1 MAELRVWWT
10 FVSRVASGGLRPRRC
25 EGGRDCR
32 AKRAWRGHRLPRRG
46 ESDLRRKGATRFAVD
61 EYELGRVP
69 PDFAG
74 PRTPRCKEH
83 IIGRVDHTR
92 FASGDSLA
100 RQGPRDFRRGRAL
113 AYGAP
118 AGRGVAKARRPRP
131 EPICIRAMRIRY
143 ERAAGVCDKG
153 RGGGGRRHGQPRKRR
168 TCSMPAGRDEDG
180 HQPTAAPWR
189 EEARDAKGATPAAT
203 EPGRRGAV
211 EQGVAAAASRWRA
224 SLMAS

>member
-100 RQGPRDFRRGRAL
+100 RHGPRDFRRGSFGLRRYGGKRCGQGQAPSPRADL
-113 AYGAP
+113 HSSYANFATS
-118 AGRGVAKARRPRP
+118 ALLVFATKAR
-131 EPICIRAMRIRY
+131 
-143 ERAAGVCDKG
+143 GQT
-153 RGGGGRRHGQPRKRR
+153 RHGQPRKRR

-180 HQPTAAPWR
+180 HQPTVAPWR